1 MSDVARPA
9 PSRGSLREAA
19 ADPAVR
25 VAVGVTMVT
34 MLGFGLIVPVLPL
47 YARSFGVG
55 PAEVGLL
62 NTTFALARLAFDL
75 VAGPLADRFGERRMA
90 TFGSVVVG
98 VSSVLAAVAPS
109 FGLLVLFRALGGAG
123 SSILF
128 AALMSYLIHS
138 VPPNRMARTMSFF
151 FASFLLGTGLGQ
163 PIGGLIAEAF
173 GLASPLWFYA
183 AACFISAG
191 LTLRFLSDAVRPAHE
206 HPPAGTPA
214 EVLATAEGPVAAAW
228 GRARALLRIPG
239 FATALAANAVLFWVL
254 GSVRLTLVPLFARD
268 EVGLSEAGIGLVLG
282 AAAAGQLAVMWRGGT
297 TADVRGRKA
306 ALVPGLAGL
315 VGVVA
320 ILGLATEPWS
330 LALTLAA
337 LGVASGFAGVVPAA
351 IVADVAPKRSS
362 GAAVGLFRFAG
373 DVGFVLGPAITGLVA
388 DLGGFAMAFAAAA
401 VPIVFVLAA
410 AIRMPETLR
419 RTAERTAG

>member
-1 MSDVARPA
+1 MTAVARSSP
-9 PSRGSLREAA
+9 PGSLREAA
-19 ADPAVR
+19 AAPAVR
-25 VAVGVTMVT
+25 VAVGVTLVT

-55 PAEVGLL
+55 AAEVGIL
-62 NTTFALARLAFDL
+62 NTTFALARLSFDL

-90 TFGSVVVG
+90 TLGSVVVG
-98 VSSVLAAVAPS
+98 VSSALAAVAPS
-109 FGLLVLFRALGGAG
+109 FGLLVVFRALGGAG

-128 AALMSYLIHS
+128 AALMSYLIHT

-183 AACFISAG
+183 GACFISAG
-191 LTLRFLSDAVRPAHE
+191 LTLRFLSDAARPAHE
-206 HPPAGTPA
+206 HPPAGSPA
-214 EVLATAEGPVAAAW
+214 EVLAGSEGPVAAAW
-228 GRARALLRIPG
+228 SRARMLLRIPG
-239 FATALAANAVLFWVL
+239 FVTALAANAVLFWVL
-254 GSVRLTLVPLFARD
+254 GSIRLTLVPLFARD
-268 EVGLSEAGIGLVLG
+268 EVRLSEAGIGLVLG

-297 TADVRGRKA
+297 VADVRGRKA

-315 VGVVA
+315 IVSVA
-320 ILGLATEPWS
+320 VLGLATQPWS
-330 LALTLAA
+330 LAVALAA
-337 LGVASGFAGVVPAA
+337 MGVASGFAGVVPAS

-362 GAAVGLFRFAG
+362 GSAVGLFRFAG
-373 DVGFVLGPAITGLVA
+373 DVGFVLGPAVTGLVA
-388 DLGGFAMAFAAAA
+388 DVGGYTVAFVVAAIPVVA
-401 VPIVFVLAA
+401 VLAL

-419 RTAERTAG
+419 RTPAPTVR